1 MRILYGLMIVVM
13 SMIMWAC
20 AGPPT
25 PYQKD
30 DGIGGGYSDIFL
42 RDNFYEVKFRGN
54 LDTDEATRKKY
65 LFRRAAELC
74 VEEGFRDFKVINE
87 PPNIQTGQSKAV
99 IECIP

>member
-1 MRILYGLMIVVM
+1 MRFLFWLMI
-13 SMIMWAC
+13 ILINFGIIAC
-20 AGPPT
+20 AGQPT

-30 DGIGGGYSDIFL
+30 DGIGGGYSDMFL

-54 LDTDEATRKKY
+54 LDTDETTRKKY